1 MSEVAIRTSICCV
14 IFVDIVDYS
23 KATIEGQVKMKE
35 LLNAAIH
42 NGLAHTQEDELI
54 ILDSGDGAAICVF
67 GDPEDALFAASAI
80 AGDLQGSL
88 RLRTGINLGPVKVV
102 TDLTGKRNV
111 VGDAI
116 NVAQR
121 VMSFAGEGEVLIS
134 RSYFEVVS
142 CLRDDNRFQFNPLG
156 KRKDK
161 HIREHE
167 VYSVAAAPDAT
178 LSFDTTNIETTE
190 LDIEIPEEI
199 APEFQDE
206 CAAHLAQS
214 IGPMADMIVRKV
226 AQQISSPRELINQLA
241 DKIDV
246 PSERQLFLQQMTAK
260 LSVHSARQGE
270 ACHVVTNLP
279 GANDRVDEEVSKVL
293 EEKASKFLANHMGP
307 VAMSLTR
314 KASEKSRSV
323 SGFLSALAEHLD
335 DDIERQSFLDHMN
348 S

>member
-42 NGLAHTQEDELI
+42 NGLSHTQEDELI

-88 RLRTGINLGPVKVV
+88 RLRTGINLGPVKIV

-111 VGDAI
+111 IGDAI

-121 VMSFAGEGEVLIS
+121 IMSFAGEGEVLIS

-142 CLRDDNRFQFNPLG
+142 CLRDDNRFQFSPLG

-167 VYSVAAAPDAT
+167 VYAVAAAADAT
-178 LSFDTTNIETTE
+178 LSFDTTDIETT
-190 LDIEIPEEI
+190 DFDVEIPDEI

-214 IGPMADMIVRKV
+214 IGPMAGVIVRK
-226 AQQISSPRELINQLA
+226 AAKDASSSRELIEVLA
-241 DKIDV
+241 DKIDTPV
-246 PSERQLFLQQMTAK
+246 DRKLFLQQMTTK
-260 LSVHSARQGE
+260 LSAQPSGVEGTTEFVPDANAMNDHG
-270 ACHVVTNLP
+270 HVEIDDALV
-279 GANDRVDEEVSKVL
+279 
-293 EEKASKFLANHMGP
+293 EKATKFLASRIGP
-307 VAMSLTR
+307 IAKALTI
-314 KASEKSRSV
+314 KASQNSGSV
-323 SGFLSALAEHLD
+323 SGFLSTLAAHMD
-335 DDIERQSFLDHMN
+335 DETDKQNFLDHM
-348 S
+348 SS